1 MERLS
6 IINHV
11 SGALGLRLAGLGPYL
26 VPTNGMLKLKAFL
39 DQNTFWAQ
47 NRSIKKIK
55 KSLADSSVIVTIW
68 EGRRLVAFG
77 RATSDSVYRATL
89 WDIVVAKDKQG
100 LGVGKLLM
108 KEILKSKKLKEVE
121 KIYLMTTDKGDFYR
135 QVGFNPIT
143 SQELLVLDTTNK

>member
-11 SGALGLRLAGLGPYL
+11 SGAPGLRLAGLGPYL
-26 VPTNGMLKLKAFL
+26 LPTKGMLKLKAFF

-47 NRSIKKIK
+47 NRSIQKIK
-55 KSLADSSVIVTIW
+55 RLLAGSSVIVTIW

-77 RATSDSVYRATL
+77 RATSDSIYRATL

-100 LGVGKLLM
+100 LGVGKLLIR
-108 KEILKSKKLKEVE
+108 ERIW
-121 KIYLMTTDKGDFYR
+121 T
-135 QVGFNPIT
+135 
-143 SQELLVLDTTNK
+143 

>member
-1 MERLS
+1 MQRLS

-11 SGALGLRLAGLGPYL
+11 SGAPGLRLAGLGPYL
-26 VPTNGMLKLKAFL
+26 LPTKGVLKLKAFL

-55 KSLADSSVIVTIW
+55 KLLAGSSVIVTIW
-68 EGRRLVAFG
+68 EGKRLVAFG
-77 RATSDSVYRATL
+77 RATSDGIYRATL

-100 LGVGKLLM
+100 LGVGKLLI
-108 KEILKSKKLKEVE
+108 KEILQSKKLKEVE

-135 QVGFNPIT
+135 QVGFNPVT
-143 SQELLVLDTTNK
+143 SQELMVFNTSNK